1 MSIKYLSIKFFLLFS
16 VLISTAYSD
25 GILTSN
31 NNVFLKVDEAF
42 KISLDKK
49 LNKSITV
56 NFNIAKGYYL
66 YKDKIKIYYNGE
78 KVSEIRFPQPKITE
92 DEFFGTSEIYENSFS
107 LKIKTNKIVENIEV
121 WYQGCAKKGLC
132 YVPIKKIFQI
142 NEGTNSIKSAGNKI
156 SNSDQIYK
164 KLSSNNIFFNI
175 ILFIGFGLLL
185 AFTPCV
191 LPMVPILSGIILKS
205 SKNSSNK
212 PFLLS
217 LNYILGLCTLYF
229 LVGIF
234 VGYSSDIYN
243 IQSAFQDPIY
253 LIIFSIILVLL
264 SFSMFGLYEL
274 KISNTF
280 QKWISN
286 FSNSKNTG
294 SYGGSYVMGFLSALI
309 VGPCVAPPL
318 AGLFI
323 YITSESPGSFV
334 TSLLFLSL
342 GIGMS
347 LPLLLYGTYMGKF
360 IPKTGQWMK
369 YINYIIGVLL
379 LFVALTFIDRLIP
392 ILNINNQESNLVF
405 KNISNVNQLKKNLYQ
420 ESDKITFLDIYAD
433 WCVECKLMEQ
443 KTFRDKK
450 VESLLEN
457 LNLIKID
464 VTDNTREDLE
474 LLKYLNIIGPPA
486 YKFYNHNG
494 KEIRGF
500 SIQGYMGPEKFSKHI
515 KELKNID

>member
-1 MSIKYLSIKFFLLFS
+1 MNIKNLFIQLFLLLFFLNS
-16 VLISTAYSD
+16 NVYSD
-25 GILTSN
+25 GVFSSSKNT
-31 NNVFLKVDEAF
+31 FLKADEAF
-42 KISLDKK
+42 LVSLTKEKNKFLIINFKIE
-49 LNKSITV
+49 
-56 NFNIAKGYYL
+56 KGYYL
-66 YKDKIKIYYNGE
+66 YKDKIKIYYD
-78 KVSEIRFPQPKITE
+78 KKKISEIKFPEPKITE
-92 DEFFGTSEIYENSFS
+92 DDFFGVSEIYKSSFY
-107 LKIKTNKIVENIEV
+107 LKIKMNEKVQSV
-121 WYQGCAKKGLC
+121 QVSYQGCADKGLC
-132 YVPIKKIFQI
+132 YAPTKKIFNI
-142 NEGTNSIKSAGNKI
+142 SENNGVIKSSGNKI
-156 SNSDQIYK
+156 SDSDKIYK
-164 KLSSNNIFFNI
+164 KLSSNNILVNI

-185 AFTPCV
+185 SFTPCV

-205 SKNSSNK
+205 NKNSLNK

-217 LNYILGLCTLYF
+217 LNYVLGLCTLYF

-243 IQSAFQDPIY
+243 IQSIFQDPIY
-253 LIIFSIILVLL
+253 LIIFSIILILL
-264 SFSMFGLYEL
+264 SFSMFGFYEL
-274 KISNTF
+274 KISNNF

-286 FSNSKNTG
+286 FSDKKNTG
-294 SYGGSYVMGFLSALI
+294 SYGGSYIMGFLSALI

-347 LPLLLYGTYMGKF
+347 IPLLLYGTYMGRLV
-360 IPKTGQWMK
+360 PKTGKWMK
-369 YINYIIGVLL
+369 YINYMIGILL

-392 ILNINNQESNLVF
+392 ILNINDQKSSLVF
-405 KNISNVNQLKKNLYQ
+405 KNISNVDQLKKNLYE
-420 ESDKITFLDIYAD
+420 ESGRITFLDVYAD

-450 VESLLEN
+450 VEGLLKN

-464 VTDNTREDLE
+464 VTDNTKEDIE

-486 YKFYNHNG
+486 YKFYDYKG
-494 KEIRGF
+494 KEIKGF
-500 SIQGYMGPEKFSKHI
+500 AIQGYMGPEKFSKHI
-515 KELKNID
+515 EELKKY

>member
-1 MSIKYLSIKFFLLFS
+1 MNIKNLFIQLFLLFFFLNS
-16 VLISTAYSD
+16 NAYSD
-25 GILTSN
+25 GIFSSSN
-31 NNVFLKVDEAF
+31 NAFLKADEAF
-42 KISLDKK
+42 LISLKK
-49 LNKSITV
+49 EENKFLIV
-56 NFNIAKGYYL
+56 NFNVANGYYL
-66 YKDKIKIYYNGE
+66 YKDKIKIYYDE
-78 KVSEIRFPQPKITE
+78 KKISEIKFPKPIITE
-92 DEFFGTSEIYENSFS
+92 DEFFGISEIYKSNFS
-107 LKIKTNKIVENIEV
+107 LKIKINEKVQRV
-121 WYQGCAKKGLC
+121 QVSYQGCADKGLC
-132 YVPIKKIFQI
+132 YAPAKKIFEI
-142 NEGTNSIKSAGNKI
+142 NENITVIKSTKERI
-156 SNSDQIYK
+156 SDSDKIYK
-164 KLSSNNIFFNI
+164 KLSSNNILVNI

-185 AFTPCV
+185 SFTPCV

-205 SKNSSNK
+205 NKNNSNK
-212 PFLLS
+212 PFFLS
-217 LNYILGLCTLYF
+217 LNYVLGLCTLYF

-243 IQSAFQDPIY
+243 IQSVFQDPIY

-264 SFSMFGLYEL
+264 SFSMFGFYEL
-274 KISNTF
+274 KISNNF

-286 FSNSKNTG
+286 LSNKKNTG
-294 SYGGSYVMGFLSALI
+294 SYGGSYIMGFLSALI

-347 LPLLLYGTYMGKF
+347 IPLLLYGTYMGRLV
-360 IPKTGQWMK
+360 PKTGKWMK
-369 YINYIIGVLL
+369 YINYMIGILL

-392 ILNINNQESNLVF
+392 ILNINDQKSSLVF
-405 KNISNVNQLKKNLYQ
+405 KNISNVNQLKKNLYE
-420 ESDKITFLDIYAD
+420 ESGKITLLDVYAD

-450 VESLLEN
+450 VEGLLKN

-464 VTDNTREDLE
+464 VTDNTKEDIE

-486 YKFYNHNG
+486 YKFYDLKG
-494 KEIRGF
+494 KEIKGF
-500 SIQGYMGPEKFSKHI
+500 AIQGYMGPEKFFKHI
-515 KELKNID
+515 EELKKY

>member
-1 MSIKYLSIKFFLLFS
+1 MNIKNLFIQLFLLLFFLNS
-16 VLISTAYSD
+16 NAYSD
-25 GILTSN
+25 GIFSSSKNT
-31 NNVFLKVDEAF
+31 FLKADEAF
-42 KISLDKK
+42 VVSLAKEKDKFLIINFKIE
-49 LNKSITV
+49 
-56 NFNIAKGYYL
+56 KGYYL
-66 YKDKIKIYYNGE
+66 YKDKIKIYYDG
-78 KVSEIRFPQPKITE
+78 KKISEIKFPESKITE
-92 DEFFGTSEIYENSFS
+92 DDFFGISEIYETSFY
-107 LKIKTNKIVENIEV
+107 LKIKMNEKVQSV
-121 WYQGCAKKGLC
+121 QVSYQGCADKGLC
-132 YVPIKKIFQI
+132 YAPTKKIFNI
-142 NEGTNSIKSAGNKI
+142 SENTSVIKSAGNKI
-156 SNSDQIYK
+156 SDSDKIYK
-164 KLSSNNIFFNI
+164 KLSSNNILVNI

-185 AFTPCV
+185 SFTPCV

-205 SKNSSNK
+205 NKNSLNK

-217 LNYILGLCTLYF
+217 LNYVLGLCTLYF

-243 IQSAFQDPIY
+243 IQSIFQDPIY
-253 LIIFSIILVLL
+253 LIIFSIILVFL
-264 SFSMFGLYEL
+264 SLSMFGFYEL
-274 KISNTF
+274 KISSIF

-286 FSNSKNTG
+286 FSNKKNTG

-323 YITSESPGSFV
+323 YITSESPGSLV

-347 LPLLLYGTYMGKF
+347 IPLLLYGTYMGRF
-360 IPKTGQWMK
+360 VPKTGKWMK

-392 ILNINNQESNLVF
+392 ILNINKQESSLVF
-405 KNISNVNQLKKNLYQ
+405 KNISNVNQLKKNLYE
-420 ESDKITFLDIYAD
+420 ESDKITFLDVYAD

-450 VESLLEN
+450 VEGLLKN

-464 VTDNTREDLE
+464 VTDNTKEDIE

-486 YKFYNHNG
+486 YKFYDYKG
-494 KEIRGF
+494 KEIKGF
-500 SIQGYMGPEKFSKHI
+500 AIQGYMGPEKFSKHI
-515 KELKNID
+515 EELKKY

>member
-1 MSIKYLSIKFFLLFS
+1 
-16 VLISTAYSD
+16 
-25 GILTSN
+25 
-31 NNVFLKVDEAF
+31 
-42 KISLDKK
+42 
-49 LNKSITV
+49 
-56 NFNIAKGYYL
+56 
-66 YKDKIKIYYNGE
+66 
-78 KVSEIRFPQPKITE
+78 
-92 DEFFGTSEIYENSFS
+92 
-107 LKIKTNKIVENIEV
+107 
-121 WYQGCAKKGLC
+121 
-132 YVPIKKIFQI
+132 
-142 NEGTNSIKSAGNKI
+142 
-156 SNSDQIYK
+156 
-164 KLSSNNIFFNI
+164 
-175 ILFIGFGLLL
+175 
-185 AFTPCV
+185 
-191 LPMVPILSGIILKS
+191 
-205 SKNSSNK
+205 
-212 PFLLS
+212 
-217 LNYILGLCTLYF
+217 
-229 LVGIF
+229 
-234 VGYSSDIYN
+234 
-243 IQSAFQDPIY
+243 
-253 LIIFSIILVLL
+253 
-264 SFSMFGLYEL
+264 MFGFYEL

-286 FSNSKNTG
+286 FSNKKNTG
-294 SYGGSYVMGFLSALI
+294 SYSGSYIMGFLSALI

-347 LPLLLYGTYMGKF
+347 IPLLLYGTYMGKF
-360 IPKTGQWMK
+360 VPKTGKWMK

-405 KNISNVNQLKKNLYQ
+405 KKISNVNQLKKNLYQ
-420 ESDKITFLDIYAD
+420 ESGKVTFLDVYAD

-486 YKFYNHNG
+486 YKFYDYKG
-494 KEIRGF
+494 KEITGF
-500 SIQGYMGPEKFSKHI
+500 SIQGYMGPEKFFKHI
-515 KELKNID
+515 KELEKY

>member
-1 MSIKYLSIKFFLLFS
+1 MSIKYLFIKFFLLFS
-16 VLISTAYSD
+16 LLISNAYSD
-25 GILTSN
+25 GIFTSN
-31 NNVFLKVDEAF
+31 NKTFLKVGEAF

-49 LNKSITV
+49 SNQFLTV
-56 NFNIAKGYYL
+56 NFKVAKGYYL

-78 KVSEIRFPQPKITE
+78 KLSEIKFPEPKIIE
-92 DEFFGTSEIYENSFS
+92 DEFFGVSKIYESSFS
-107 LKIKTNKIVENIEV
+107 LKIKTNQKIESIEV

-132 YVPIKKIFQI
+132 YAPTKKIFQVNEHTSII
-142 NEGTNSIKSAGNKI
+142 NGTSNKI
-156 SNSDQIYK
+156 SDSDKIYK
-164 KLSSNNIFFNI
+164 KLSSNNIFLNI

-185 AFTPCV
+185 SFTPCV

-205 SKNSSNK
+205 NKNSSKK

-217 LNYILGLCTLYF
+217 LNYVLGLCTLYF

-234 VGYSSDIYN
+234 VGYSSDVYN

-253 LIIFSIILVLL
+253 LIIFAVVLVLL
-264 SFSMFGLYEL
+264 SFSMFGFYEL

-286 FSNSKNTG
+286 FSNKKNTG
-294 SYGGSYVMGFLSALI
+294 SYGGSYIMGFLSALI

-347 LPLLLYGTYMGKF
+347 IPLLLYGTYMGKF
-360 IPKTGQWMK
+360 VPKTGKWMK

-405 KNISNVNQLKKNLYQ
+405 KKISNVNQLKKNLYQ
-420 ESDKITFLDIYAD
+420 ESGKVTFLDIYAD

-486 YKFYNHNG
+486 YKFYDYKG

-500 SIQGYMGPEKFSKHI
+500 SIQGYMGPEKFFKHI
-515 KELKNID
+515 KELKKY